1 MIRAVNISKMSTRPN
16 ATVSCKSI
24 FHKYDTMDPIGTKV
38 NIIAIA
44 KFLRRGNADCAKVII
59 GNFIIKVIILML
71 I

>member
-1 MIRAVNISKMSTRPN
+1 
-16 ATVSCKSI
+16 
-24 FHKYDTMDPIGTKV
+24 MDPIGTKV